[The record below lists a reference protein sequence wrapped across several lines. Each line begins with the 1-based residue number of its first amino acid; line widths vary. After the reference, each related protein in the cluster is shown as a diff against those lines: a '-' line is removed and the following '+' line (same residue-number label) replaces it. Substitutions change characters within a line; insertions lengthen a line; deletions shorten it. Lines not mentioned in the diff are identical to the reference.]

1 MKVNIDLIIER
12 LSEEFKKNKVPIV
25 DLIEAQTKDPFR
37 VLVAT
42 ILSART
48 RDENTAKAVY
58 RLFDKVSSY
67 KDLYDLSI
75 PEIEELI
82 YGVGFYHQKAK
93 YLKKLPQTL
102 DEKFNGKIPRTID
115 ELITLPGVGRK
126 TANLVLVIAFNIPA
140 ICVDVHVNRIMNR
153 IGYVTTKNP
162 FETEMALRKKLPKKH
177 WLAVNS
183 IFVSFGQ
190 HLCFPRNPKCEIC
203 PIADLCNKLIK

>member
-1 MKVNIDLIIER
+1 MKVNIELIIKL
-12 LSEEFKKNKVPIV
+12 LSEEFKKNKMPIV

-58 RLFDKVSSY
+58 KLFSVIKNY
-67 KDLYDLSI
+67 KDFYKLSI
-75 PEIEELI
+75 NEIENLI
-82 YGVGFYHQKAK
+82 FGVGFYHQKAK
-93 YLKKLPQTL
+93 YLKKLPLIL
-102 DEKFNGKIPRTID
+102 DEKFDGKIPQTIE

-126 TANLVLVIAFNIPA
+126 TANLVLVIAYNIPA

-153 IGYVTTKNP
+153 IGYVKTKTP
-162 FETEMALRKKLPKKH
+162 FETEMELRRKLPRKH
-177 WLAVNS
+177 WLIVNS

-190 HLCFPRNPKCEIC
+190 NLCFPRNPKCDVC
-203 PIADLCNKLIK
+203 PIADFCNKIF

>member
-1 MKVNIDLIIER
+1 MKVNIDLIVER
-12 LSEEFKKNKVPIV
+12 LLIEFKKNKVPIV

-58 RLFDKVSSY
+58 KLFSKVKTY
-67 KDLYDLSI
+67 QDLYDLSI
-75 PEIEELI
+75 NEIESLI

-93 YLKKLPQTL
+93 YLKKLPSAL
-102 DEKFNGKIPRTID
+102 DKNFNGKIPKTID
-115 ELITLPGVGRK
+115 ELVTLPGVGRK

-153 IGYVTTKNP
+153 IGYVKTKTP

-177 WLAVNS
+177 WLVVNS

-190 HLCFPRNPKCEIC
+190 HLCFPRNPKCDIC
-203 PIADLCNKLIK
+203 PISDLCNKII